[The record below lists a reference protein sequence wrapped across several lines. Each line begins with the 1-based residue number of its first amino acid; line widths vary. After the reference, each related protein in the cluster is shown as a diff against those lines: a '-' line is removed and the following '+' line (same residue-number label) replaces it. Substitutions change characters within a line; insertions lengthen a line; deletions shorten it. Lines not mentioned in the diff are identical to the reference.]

1 MMLTQSAI
9 NQNEAQIQWREL
21 IKTGSHALTIE
32 LTAQQLNLL
41 VSYIEQLSKWNKAYN
56 LTAVRDPLDM
66 IKLHIFDSLAIIQ
79 CLTKLNG
86 NRFIDIGTGAGLPGM
101 VLAIVWPQKI
111 VHLLDTNG
119 KKTRFLTHFK
129 HLHQLNNVEIINQRC
144 ENYLPELGYDVILS
158 RAFATIKDMLNG
170 CQQLVTL
177 GGFFVAMKGIYP
189 AAELEAM
196 PANYSLLDCTVLQVP
211 GVGAERHLITI
222 QKQPT

>member
-1 MMLTQSAI
+1 MLLTQSAI
-9 NQNEAQIQWREL
+9 NQKEAQIQWREL

-32 LTAQQLNLL
+32 LTVQQLDLL

-66 IKLHIFDSLAIIQ
+66 IKLHIFDSLAIIR
-79 CLTKLNG
+79 CLAKLNG

-144 ENYLPELGYDVILS
+144 ENYLPELGYDAVSYTHLTLP
-158 RAFATIKDMLNG
+158 TI
-170 CQQLVTL
+170 
-177 GGFFVAMKGIYP
+177 
-189 AAELEAM
+189 
-196 PANYSLLDCTVLQVP
+196 YSV
-211 GVGAERHLITI
+211 
-222 QKQPT
+222 

>member
-1 MMLTQSAI
+1 MLLTQSAI
-9 NQNEAQIQWREL
+9 NQKEAQIQWREL

-32 LTAQQLNLL
+32 LTVQQLDLL

-66 IKLHIFDSLAIIQ
+66 IKLHIFDSLAIIR
-79 CLTKLNG
+79 CLAKLNG

-119 KKTRFLTHFK
+119 KKARFLTHFK

-144 ENYLPELGYDVILS
+144 ENYLPELGYDVVLS
-158 RAFATIKDMLNG
+158 RGFATIKDMLNG

-177 GGFFVAMKGIYP
+177 DGFFVAMKGIYP
-189 AAELEAM
+189 AAELDAM
-196 PANYSLLDCTVLQVP
+196 PANYCLLDCDVLQVP
-211 GVGAERHLITI
+211 GVDAERHLITI

>member
-1 MMLTQSAI
+1 MMLTEPAI
-9 NQNEAQIQWREL
+9 NQNEAKIQWREL

-32 LTAQQLNLL
+32 LTAQQLDLL

-66 IKLHIFDSLAIIQ
+66 IKLHIFDSLAIIR
-79 CLTKLNG
+79 CLAKLNG

-177 GGFFVAMKGIYP
+177 DGFFVAMKGIYP
-189 AAELEAM
+189 AAELDAM
-196 PANYSLLDCTVLQVP
+196 PANYCLLDCDVLQVP
-211 GVGAERHLITI
+211 GVDAERHLITI

>member
-1 MMLTQSAI
+1 MLLTQSAI
-9 NQNEAQIQWREL
+9 NQKEAQIQWREL

-32 LTAQQLNLL
+32 LTVQQLDLL

-66 IKLHIFDSLAIIQ
+66 IKLHIFDSLAIIR
-79 CLTKLNG
+79 CLAKLNG

-158 RAFATIKDMLNG
+158 RGFATIKDMLNG

-177 GGFFVAMKGIYP
+177 DGFFVAMKGIYP
-189 AAELEAM
+189 AAELDAM
-196 PANYSLLDCTVLQVP
+196 PANYCLLDCDVLQVP
-211 GVGAERHLITI
+211 GVDAERHLITI

>member
-1 MMLTQSAI
+1 MMLTQSDL
-9 NQNEAQIQWREL
+9 NQKEAQIQWREL

-32 LTAQQLNLL
+32 LTAQQIDLL

-66 IKLHIFDSLAIIQ
+66 IQLHIFDSLAIIG
-79 CLTKLNG
+79 CLAKLNG

-170 CQQLVTL
+170 CQQLVTSD
-177 GGFFVAMKGIYP
+177 GFFVAMKGIYP
-189 AAELEAM
+189 AAELDAM
-196 PANYSLLDCTVLQVP
+196 PANYCLLDCDVLQVP
-211 GVGAERHLITI
+211 GVDAERHLITI

>member
-1 MMLTQSAI
+1 MLLTQSAI
-9 NQNEAQIQWREL
+9 NQKEAQIQWREL

-32 LTAQQLNLL
+32 LTVQQLDLL

-66 IKLHIFDSLAIIQ
+66 IKLHIFDSLAIIR
-79 CLTKLNG
+79 CLAKLNG

-177 GGFFVAMKGIYP
+177 DGFFVAMKGIYP
-189 AAELEAM
+189 AAELDAM
-196 PANYSLLDCTVLQVP
+196 PANYCLLDCDVLQVP
-211 GVGAERHLITI
+211 GVDAERHLITI
-222 QKQPT
+222 QKQPA

>member
-1 MMLTQSAI
+1 MMVIQSPM
-9 NQNEAQIQWREL
+9 NQKEAQTQWREL
-21 IKTGSHALTIE
+21 IKTGSYALAIE
-32 LTAQQLNLL
+32 LTTQQLDLL
-41 VSYIEQLSKWNKAYN
+41 VSYIEQLLKWNKAYN

-66 IKLHIFDSLAIIQ
+66 IKLHIFDSLAIIG
-79 CLTKLNG
+79 CLAKLNA

-129 HLHQLNNVEIINQRC
+129 HLHEINNLEIINLRC

-170 CQQLVTL
+170 CQQLVTF

-189 AAELEAM
+189 AAELDAM
-196 PANYSLLDCTVLQVP
+196 PANYSLLDCDVLQVP

>member
-1 MMLTQSAI
+1 MLLTQSAI
-9 NQNEAQIQWREL
+9 NQKEAQIQWREL

-32 LTAQQLNLL
+32 LTVQQLDLL

-66 IKLHIFDSLAIIQ
+66 IKLHIFDSLAIIR
-79 CLTKLNG
+79 CLAKLNG

-158 RAFATIKDMLNG
+158 RGFATIKDMLNG

-177 GGFFVAMKGIYP
+177 DGFFVAMKGIYP
-189 AAELEAM
+189 AAELDAM
-196 PANYSLLDCTVLQVP
+196 PTNYCLIDCDVLQVP
-211 GVGAERHLITI
+211 GVDAERHLITI